1 MQRIITYGKKVGAT
15 LSMGSALCAVLLVAT
30 VPYAAATTVAAPPG
44 TVAIYHQATPS
55 PGTGL
60 AGRVSPETASG
71 CVGTNPWNNVQD
83 CIYIS
88 GSGPYVA
95 WMEGSAFIRN
105 YEIVGHIQLYGP
117 SGLGL
122 NSSDVLMQPGNRYY
136 ILWEPNGDV
145 VPGQYCSQTWSP
157 NGSSGYYSWGAAC
170 ETVS

>member
-88 GSGPYVA
+88 GSGSYVA
-95 WMEGSAFIRN
+95 WMEGLATAPQSVNDI
-105 YEIVGHIQLYGP
+105 P
-117 SGLGL
+117 
-122 NSSDVLMQPGNRYY
+122 
-136 ILWEPNGDV
+136 
-145 VPGQYCSQTWSP
+145 
-157 NGSSGYYSWGAAC
+157 
-170 ETVS
+170 